1 MQNWYCYGK
10 AVAEQA
16 ARDLCRQRGLEL
28 AVVNPVLV
36 VGPLLQPAVNASIGH
51 VLKYLD
57 GSARTFA
64 NAVQAYVDVR
74 DVADAHLRV
83 FESPRASGRHLC
95 AERVLHRED
104 VVRILAKLFPEY
116 PVPARC
122 VHVRWS
128 GYFIVLIACLLSCL
142 LRNRWIGIHWW
153 YSLGGDASN

>member
-83 FESPRASGRHLC
+83 FESPRASGGRYLC
-95 AERVLHRED
+95 AESVLHRED

-116 PVPARC
+116 PVPTR
-122 VHVRWS
+122 
-128 GYFIVLIACLLSCL
+128 
-142 LRNRWIGIHWW
+142 
-153 YSLGGDASN
+153 YS

>member
-1 MQNWYCYGK
+1 MQNWYCYAK
-10 AVAEQA
+10 TVAEQGA
-16 ARDLCRQRGLEL
+16 WEVARKRGPLDLI
-28 AVVNPVLV
+28 VVNPPVLLL
-36 VGPLLQPAVNASIGH
+36 GPLLQPTVNASIAH
-51 VLKYLD
+51 VVKYLD

-116 PVPARC
+116 PVPTR
-122 VHVRWS
+122 
-128 GYFIVLIACLLSCL
+128 YKPCLPTSFFFVK
-142 LRNRWIGIHWW
+142 
-153 YSLGGDASN
+153 